1 MKKII
6 ALLLSI
12 VMVFSLCACGGNDSA
27 DGSKPVAIKIAHAN
41 TEDHPTHQAFLKFK
55 ELFEAATDGRY
66 EVTIYP
72 NGQLGSDSE
81 ILEAVK
87 GGTIQMANSVTS
99 WLANYSPEFFV
110 FDVPYAFPTEEDYDN
125 FIYSDQFQTLVD
137 AAADDINVKLLGV
150 WERGYREFTSNTAIN
165 SADDVNGLRMRIM
178 DNKLHQ
184 NYWSSLGVDAAP
196 LAWADTYT
204 ALQQGAVDAHDN
216 PVGQSLTSNIAD
228 VQSHLAI
235 TDHVISTAAVVTNPD
250 FFNSMSADDQAAF
263 LKAVSEAGVYND
275 ELTRSSSAETI
286 AQLEKN
292 GMTVTYPDAKPFIE
306 AAEALYGSF
315 EKDFPE
321 AIKLLYAIKGIS

>member
-12 VMVFSLCACGGNDSA
+12 AMVFSLCACGSETE
-27 DGSKPVAIKIAHAN
+27 SKATVIKIAHAN

-66 EVTIYP
+66 EVVIYP

-87 GGTIQMANSVTS
+87 GGTIQIANSVTS

-110 FDVPYAFPTEEDYDN
+110 FDVPYAFPTEADYDN
-125 FIYSDQFQTLVD
+125 FINGEHFQTLVD

-165 SADDVNGLRMRIM
+165 SIEDVDGLRMRIM

-196 LAWADTYT
+196 LAWGDTYT

-216 PVGQSLTSNIAD
+216 PVLQILTSNIAD

-235 TDHVISTAAVVTNPD
+235 LDHVISTAAVVTNPT
-250 FFNSMSADDQAAF
+250 FFDSMSADDQAAF
-263 LKAVSEAGVYND
+263 LEAISAAGVYND
-275 ELTRSSSAETI
+275 ELTRSSNTDTI
-286 AQLEKN
+286 EKLKEK
-292 GMTVTYPDAKPFIE
+292 GMTVTYPDTAPFAE
-306 AAEALYGSF
+306 AATKLYDSF
-315 EKDFPE
+315 AKDFPE
-321 AIKLLYAIKGIS
+321 AIELLNAVKGVG